1 MKTKL
6 VLVVLAVV
14 LSGTAGCS
22 NKAVYQNLQLNK
34 KQECRRLP
42 VTEYDDCMRGM
53 EQSYEEYERQ
63 RKQATK
69 PQPARNGG

>member
-1 MKTKL
+1 M
-6 VLVVLAVV
+6 
-14 LSGTAGCS
+14 
-22 NKAVYQNLQLNK
+22 
-34 KQECRRLP
+34 P